1 MQNLKI
7 LALSFDILWK
17 QLKLNF
23 EKIENLLENYEADVI
38 LLPEMFS
45 TGFCMD
51 ASEIADEKS
60 QVLEW
65 MKRLA
70 LKKSAVVAGTVSVCE
85 NEKYFNRFYFVKPDG
100 SFSFYDKRHL
110 FSYSGEDKIYEK
122 GNKRVI
128 VNYKGVR
135 FLLQICY
142 DLRFPVFSRNQNDY
156 DVVLYLANWPSKR
169 INAWKTLLSARSIE
183 NQAYV
188 FGVNRTGRDG
198 NQLDYPLS
206 SYCFFP
212 DGEIVSK
219 NDGIISVAEIDLDKL
234 NQFRKR
240 FDFLSDRDYFELNF

>member
-7 LALSFDILWK
+7 LALSLDILWK
-17 QLKLNF
+17 QPKLNL
-23 EKIENLLENYEADVI
+23 EKIENLLENHEADVI
-38 LLPEMFS
+38 LLPEMFV

-51 ASEIADEKS
+51 VSEIADDESK
-60 QVLEW
+60 VLKW
-65 MKRLA
+65 MKNFSIQKNA
-70 LKKSAVVAGTVSVCE
+70 AIAGTASVHQR
-85 NEKYFNRFYFVKPDG
+85 EKYFNRFYFVKPDG

-110 FSYSGEDKIYEK
+110 FSYSGEDKVYEK
-122 GNKRVI
+122 GSKRVI
-128 VNYKGVR
+128 VEYLGVR

-156 DVVLYLANWPSKR
+156 DVALYLANWPFKR
-169 INAWKTLLSARSIE
+169 INVWKTLLSGRSIE

-219 NDGIISVAEIDLDKL
+219 NEGIISTAEIDLDKL

-240 FDFLSDRDYFELNF
+240 FDFLSNRDYFELNF